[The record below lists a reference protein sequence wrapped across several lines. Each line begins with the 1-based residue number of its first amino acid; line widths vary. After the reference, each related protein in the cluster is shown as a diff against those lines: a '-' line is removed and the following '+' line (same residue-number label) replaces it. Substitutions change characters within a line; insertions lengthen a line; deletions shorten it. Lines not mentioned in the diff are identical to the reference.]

1 MNERESIV
9 QSKLINGLDDRGFWV
24 QKVVGQS
31 RNGLP
36 DVVAVGHGMTIWI
49 EVKRDKGRLSSRQ
62 ISEIN
67 DMIKHGA
74 QVKVVYGLDDIDSF
88 LRRLDASIA
97 VKEDNN
103 NGPDN

>member
-1 MNERESIV
+1 MNEPERLV
-9 QSKLINGLDDRGFWV
+9 QSKLIKGLERHGFWV

-67 DMIKHGA
+67 DMINHGA
-74 QVKVVYGLDDIDSF
+74 QVNVVYGLDDVDSF